1 MDPVILIDADACP
14 VKDECYKVAARHGLK
29 VFLVANRLSVHYA
42 PEHLSA
48 KDFEFDRGFGA

>member
-29 VFLVANRLSVHYA
+29 VFLVANRLLQA
-42 PEHLSA
+42 PRQSDDRARRCSA
-48 KDFEFDRGFGA
+48 GAGCGG